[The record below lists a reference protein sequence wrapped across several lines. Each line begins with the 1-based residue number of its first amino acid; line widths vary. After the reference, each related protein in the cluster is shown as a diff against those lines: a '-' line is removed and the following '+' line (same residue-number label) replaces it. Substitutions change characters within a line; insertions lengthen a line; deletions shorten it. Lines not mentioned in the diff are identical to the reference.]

1 MRHYYDAIVIGSGI
15 AGLTSAIYLKKFGL
29 DVIVLTKNSN
39 LTESNT
45 YYAQGGI
52 IAAKDGDSPEKLR
65 DDIFQAG
72 ASYNNLEAVDFFAQQ
87 GPQLVF
93 DFLVNMVGID

>member
-1 MRHYYDAIVIGSGI
+1 MRHYYDTIVIGSGI

-45 YYAQGGI
+45 YYAQVVLLLQKMGTLQKSFVMI
-52 IAAKDGDSPEKLR
+52 FSRLEPLTTILR
-65 DDIFQAG
+65 
-72 ASYNNLEAVDFFAQQ
+72 L
-87 GPQLVF
+87 
-93 DFLVNMVGID
+93 

>member
-1 MRHYYDAIVIGSGI
+1 MRHYYDTIVIGSGI

-52 IAAKDGDSPEKLR
+52 
-65 DDIFQAG
+65 
-72 ASYNNLEAVDFFAQQ
+72 
-87 GPQLVF
+87 
-93 DFLVNMVGID
+93 